1 MSLFDV
7 WEGEW
12 GGKNTLS
19 ACISML
25 KGVKDIGSLFYTDDL
40 QNKCTIFDT

>member
-7 WEGEW
+7 WVGVW
-12 GGKNTLS
+12 GGKNTL
-19 ACISML
+19 SML
-25 KGVKDIGSLFYTDDL
+25 KGVKDIGNSFYTNDL